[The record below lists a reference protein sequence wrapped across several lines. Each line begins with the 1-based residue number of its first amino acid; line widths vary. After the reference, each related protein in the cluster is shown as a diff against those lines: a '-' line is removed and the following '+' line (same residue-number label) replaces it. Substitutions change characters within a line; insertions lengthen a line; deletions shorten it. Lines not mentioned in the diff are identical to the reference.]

1 MEGVLLVYFKP
12 NLYICRKGKNMRLTD
27 RNFKKTGTIEIKS
40 GSIVASDPCYDYGI
54 WCAAEVKAKNGTYD
68 I

>member
-1 MEGVLLVYFKP
+1 
-12 NLYICRKGKNMRLTD
+12 MRLTD